1 MDAVLVLRPA
11 GILRAA
17 RAWSEP
23 WKPVE
28 NQLQIGRF
36 WASGERVQTSGRGLA
51 NGGRGLGRLA
61 AHGQQ
66 SSFLWNRRGFSCGE
80 AEDSASGCA
89 GAAQRQQQHGMAAAA
104 WHGSSTLELGWP
116 GRAGMG
122 IGVGEGRVGQG
133 MGMGMGMGQGCWQGS
148 IISEE
153 VLCAGKK
160 EQAHSALRR
169 SRFCLS

>member
-89 GAAQRQQQHGMAAAA
+89 GAAQRQQQHGMAWQQHAGA
-104 WHGSSTLELGWP
+104 WVAWAGGHGHWRGRGQ
-116 GRAGMG
+116 GRAGHG
-122 IGVGEGRVGQG
+122 HGHG
-133 MGMGMGMGQGCWQGS
+133 
-148 IISEE
+148 
-153 VLCAGKK
+153 AGLL
-160 EQAHSALRR
+160 AGLHH
-169 SRFCLS
+169 

>member
-61 AHGQQ
+61 THGQQ

-89 GAAQRQQQHGMAAAA
+89 GAAQRRQQHGMAAAR
-104 WHGSSTLELGWP
+104 WSLGGLG
-116 GRAGMG
+116 GRAWALAWARA
-122 IGVGEGRVGQG
+122 EQ
-133 MGMGMGMGQGCWQGS
+133 GMGMGMGQGCWQGS